1 MAGFYAVADPS
12 HPVRTDLDNE
22 LEGTFHASFPDIF
35 CPHLDVVIDARWYTR
50 EEVLSVLN
58 HTEGLKTGK
67 DAPKWD
73 SGVEEKVEEAK
84 DAQQKQDEP
93 PFKAPPRNAMAG
105 VLLSDWANGKVDVRT
120 AL

>member
-22 LEGTFHASFPDIF
+22 LEGTPSAHPVKSIPPYAHAMT
-35 CPHLDVVIDARWYTR
+35 DARWYTR
-50 EEVLSVLN
+50 EQVLSVLN
-58 HTEGLKTGK
+58 HTEGLKSGK

-73 SGVEEKVEEAK
+73 SAVEEKAAEVQEA
-84 DAQQKQDEP
+84 QRKQDEP

-105 VLLSDWANGKVDVRT
+105 VLLSDWANRKVDIST